1 VPIPIE
7 NYAKVVCMYPT
18 LLPASLNSNEPA
30 ISNLSQVA
38 LPIFLAGS
46 PPGGQS
52 YSTCQLF
59 RRFLTMLSTI
69 ALALSLIPLLSYCSP
84 FFGAPLHDRRDDNQA
99 QAAIASDNATITTTN
114 TVASSS
120 TVFAT
125 TSKST
130 VASIYTLP
138 PEAFPTR
145 PAQAPTVS
153 PQSISSQPAA
163 AAVPKPLVMAYYP
176 DWAVVDPEKIDFK
189 RFDWIDFAFAVPD
202 KNYDLTWDDPK
213 APNMLRRLVSVA
225 HASNKKVKLSVGGW
239 SGSK

>member
-1 VPIPIE
+1 
-7 NYAKVVCMYPT
+7 
-18 LLPASLNSNEPA
+18 
-30 ISNLSQVA
+30 
-38 LPIFLAGS
+38 
-46 PPGGQS
+46 
-52 YSTCQLF
+52 
-59 RRFLTMLSTI
+59 MLSTI

-84 FFGAPLHDRRDDNQA
+84 FFGAPLHHRRDNNQA
-99 QAAIASDNATITTTN
+99 QAAIASDNPTTN
-114 TVASSS
+114 TVTSSS

-125 TSKST
+125 TSKS
-130 VASIYTLP
+130 ASIYTLP

-163 AAVPKPLVMAYYP
+163 AKPLVMAYYP

-225 HASNKKVKLSVGGW
+225 HASNKNVKLSVGGW